1 MNVFVL
7 STGRTGSLS
16 LERACQHIT
25 NFTAAH
31 ESRCQLTGNDRIDFP
46 DQHIEIDNRLSW
58 FLGRLDKSYGADA
71 FYIHMVRDAAKTA
84 ESYKRRWNRE
94 TGIVRAYAYGILKR
108 QEHEIKDMD
117 KICLDYVENVNEN
130 IALFLKD
137 KPHKMIFRLEE
148 GEQDLQK
155 MWEMIRAEGDFNAAL
170 AAFTNR
176 HNEGREN
183 EKAHNAMLA
192 KVLRIIK
199 KFPYFLKNA

>member
-16 LERACQHIT
+16 LERACQHMT

-31 ESRCQLTGNDRIDFP
+31 ESRCQITGDERINFP

-58 FLGRLDKSYGADA
+58 FLGRLDKVYGKNAI
-71 FYIHMVRDAAKTA
+71 YIHMVRDSTKTA
-84 ESYKRRWNRE
+84 ESYRRRWNRE

-108 QEHEIKDMD
+108 QEHEIKDME

-130 IALFLKD
+130 ITLFLKD

-148 GEQDLQK
+148 GEEDLRK
-155 MWEMIRAEGDFNAAL
+155 MWDLIKAEGDFDDAL
-170 AAFTNR
+170 ASFTNR
-176 HNEGREN
+176 HNEGWEN
-183 EKAHNAMLA
+183 EKAHNAMVN
-192 KVLRIIK
+192 KVLRIVK
-199 KFPYFLKNA
+199 KLPYFLRNA